1 MSESEGTRRSP
12 EVTSIDV
19 LLRVLMPDGE
29 ERERLTTYDLRGGE
43 VPPDLRSFS
52 RKPNAANSTPA
63 DPPPAAG
70 VDPSTERDPLSSVE
84 TRAVLSVAETPRR
97 VRPTEATS
105 SLAAGGA
112 ELARLPDHRGDEG
125 ELPVFPA
132 GTKLGTFEIHST
144 LGQGGMGVVYKAWD
158 ASLDRHV
165 ALKVLSP
172 ELNRNRNFIERFRRE
187 AKACGKL
194 SHPNI
199 THIYSISPRQE
210 QFHYFAMEY
219 VEGRNLSEWVRDEGP
234 LTPERVIEIA
244 RQAAA
249 GLEVAASGKIIHRD
263 IKPSN
268 LLLTSD
274 GRVKITDFGLAKA
287 RASIGHTLDL
297 TSTGV
302 VMGTPLYM
310 SPEQGRGGHVDHR
323 SDMYSLGAT
332 LYFLLTGSP
341 PFEADSAIA
350 IILKHINEPVIFG
363 PEVEIPEGIRTL
375 IRKLL
380 EKDATRRPET
390 YAELQEDLERIA
402 RGEAPASD
410 EARRVI
416 VIARDKHPTGRTP
429 RPGGAKTK
437 SGIFSSS
444 GLKATKLSVARTNIK
459 LGRRGKAVG
468 LLLETIEEG
477 EPHLRAEAAL
487 LLMALYEKEG
497 DEQAVRQMA
506 ETIVAQP
513 HDEIDASTLG
523 YASWQLA
530 RHEERAAQAARGP
543 RPLPGDPGRPA
554 RGLPA
559 QRDRRADS
567 PPPGAAPRDRPRGR
581 LDPGRAGSVSSPRA
595 ARPSR
600 FAPRLDPAKIQ
611 ECLP

>member
-1 MSESEGTRRSP
+1 M
-12 EVTSIDV
+12 
-19 LLRVLMPDGE
+19 
-29 ERERLTTYDLRGGE
+29 
-43 VPPDLRSFS
+43 
-52 RKPNAANSTPA
+52 
-63 DPPPAAG
+63 
-70 VDPSTERDPLSSVE
+70 
-84 TRAVLSVAETPRR
+84 SVAETPQRLR
-97 VRPTEATS
+97 AVEVTS
-105 SLAAGGA
+105 SLA
-112 ELARLPDHRGDEG
+112 PDLNRPEDLREEG
-125 ELPVFPA
+125 ELPVFPP

-144 LGQGGMGVVYKAWD
+144 LGQGGMGVVYKAYD

-219 VEGRNLSEWVRDEGP
+219 VEGRNLSEWVREEGP
-234 LTPERVIEIA
+234 FPPERVIEIA

-249 GLEVAASGKIIHRD
+249 GLEVAASAKIIHRD

-350 IILKHINEPVIFG
+350 IILKHINEPVIF
-363 PEVEIPEGIRTL
+363 PELEIPEGVRTL

-410 EARRVI
+410 EARARACSPWSRSSFRSCACSFLRRVLTMTSRSCS
-416 VIARDKHPTGRTP
+416 VLVTRLRRSATSASCASLSPSNSSTR
-429 RPGGAKTK
+429 
-437 SGIFSSS
+437 SSSSSIFSS
-444 GLKATKLSVARTNIK
+444 
-459 LGRRGKAVG
+459 
-468 LLLETIEEG
+468 
-477 EPHLRAEAAL
+477 
-487 LLMALYEKEG
+487 
-497 DEQAVRQMA
+497 
-506 ETIVAQP
+506 
-513 HDEIDASTLG
+513 
-523 YASWQLA
+523 
-530 RHEERAAQAARGP
+530 
-543 RPLPGDPGRPA
+543 
-554 RGLPA
+554 
-559 QRDRRADS
+559 
-567 PPPGAAPRDRPRGR
+567 
-581 LDPGRAGSVSSPRA
+581 
-595 ARPSR
+595 
-600 FAPRLDPAKIQ
+600 
-611 ECLP
+611 